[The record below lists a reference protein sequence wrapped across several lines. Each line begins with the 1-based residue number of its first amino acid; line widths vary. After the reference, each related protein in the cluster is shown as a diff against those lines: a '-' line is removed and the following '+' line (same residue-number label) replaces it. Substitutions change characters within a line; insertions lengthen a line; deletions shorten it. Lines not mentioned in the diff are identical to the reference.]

1 MWEGIFNELGPE
13 FQKTIDDYMEG
24 CVLRL
29 LKGLGQIPVDSNITV
44 QEMWSNPTYKAKR
57 LEYGYR
63 WLRPEDQILGGT
75 EYVYYQAYAD
85 GTTFQRVINHTSPTR
100 IPTGQAIAHL
110 GFYCGANLGIA
121 GMLRVD
127 LNNQKKIEIPAN
139 IVYDMKYHTLVP
151 LKSSMFFSL
160 NDQVSWNLLQNT
172 GVAIT
177 AIVWPI
183 AHVIA
188 PLAQIGLN

>member
-13 FQKTIDDYMEG
+13 FQKTIDDYMEL

-29 LKGLGQIPVDSNITV
+29 LQGLGQIPMSENV
-44 QEMWSNPTYKAKR
+44 QGMWTSYKEKR
-57 LEYGYR
+57 QEYGYR

-75 EYVYYQAYAD
+75 EYVYYRAYAD
-85 GTTFQRVINHTSPTR
+85 SSSFQRVINHTSPTR
-100 IPTGQAIAHL
+100 IPQGQAIAHL
-110 GFYCGANLGIA
+110 GFYCDADLGVS

-127 LNNQKKIEIPAN
+127 LNTQKKIEIPAEV
-139 IVYDMKYHTLVP
+139 VYNMKYHTLVP
-151 LKSSMFFSL
+151 LKSSMFFAL
-160 NDQVSWNLLQNT
+160 NDAVSWNLLQNT
-172 GVAIT
+172 GAAVT
-177 AIVWPI
+177 AIVWPL

>member
-13 FQKTIDDYMEG
+13 FQKTIDDYMET

-29 LKGLGQIPVDSNITV
+29 LKGLGQIPVDKTV
-44 QEMWSNPTYKAKR
+44 SDMWSDPIYKAKR

-63 WLRPEDQILGGT
+63 WLRPEDQVLGGT
-75 EYVYYQAYAD
+75 EYTYYYAYAD
-85 GTTFQRVINHTSPTR
+85 STSFARVINHTSPTR
-100 IPTGQAIAHL
+100 IPQGQAVAHI
-110 GFYCGANLGIA
+110 GFYCNANMGVA

-127 LNNQKKIEIPAN
+127 LNNQKKIEIPAI
-139 IVYDMKYHTLVP
+139 IVYEMKYHTLVP
-151 LKSSMFFSL
+151 LKNSMFFHL
-160 NDQVSWNLLQNT
+160 NDQVSWNIKQNT
-172 GVAIT
+172 GAAIT
-177 AIVWPI
+177 AIVWPL